1 MEIEYTDDWFVE
13 NVDNFDLWFDPETF
27 DWHEGSWLLGA
38 ICSKYFNKWFDPDTF
53 GWDMGASWSLPYSCS
68 DCFDVWWDSEK
79 YEWNDDGWALANYCS
94 EHFDKWWDK
103 DKFNWDH
110 SLALA
115 HCGKDF
121 ETWWDKDKFNWDYSD
136 DFGDY
141 ISLAEYCGEYFDVW
155 WDADKFDWDHVDDLF
170 ENCIKYCNVWCQ
182 DRRCKAFLL
191 NNLLD
196 RFDDLRGEHGYLP
209 IVKVNNGN

>member
-94 EHFDKWWDK
+94 EHFDKWWD
-103 DKFNWDH
+103 
-110 SLALA
+110 A
-115 HCGKDF
+115 
-121 ETWWDKDKFNWDYSD
+121 
-136 DFGDY
+136 
-141 ISLAEYCGEYFDVW
+141 
-155 WDADKFDWDHVDDLF
+155 
-170 ENCIKYCNVWCQ
+170 
-182 DRRCKAFLL
+182 
-191 NNLLD
+191 D
-196 RFDDLRGEHGYLP
+196 RFYWNSGGYYLATGCMDWKYIWGQYKIGRDSLFNYLRDNHGYLS
-209 IVKVNNGN
+209 IVKVKG